1 MSEEKSKTRFE
12 LMVEM
17 VKALAWPVFAFII
30 LLSFWTPLREASR
43 TLPGLLRR
51 SEAITIAGLTIK
63 LQGELRAKASPEVEQ
78 ALARLSPED
87 IEELLNFR
95 FVGCWDADSTN
106 IQQIKDRYG
115 RLVQSGLLVEVAD
128 MGRCASTQGVTY
140 EYALGPSPLGVEAQK
155 FLFALLA
162 AFLHEL
168 GSAPPPR
175 D

>member
-1 MSEEKSKTRFE
+1 
-12 LMVEM
+12 MVEL

-63 LQGELRAKASPEVEQ
+63 LQGELRAKATPGVEQ
-78 ALARLSPED
+78 ALARLRPED
-87 IEELLNFR
+87 IEELLNLR
-95 FVGCWDADSTN
+95 FVGCWDADSVN
-106 IQQIKDRYG
+106 IQQIKDRYA
-115 RLVQSGLLVEVAD
+115 RLMQSGLLEEVAD
-128 MGRCASTQGVTY
+128 LGRCAPTQGVTF
-140 EYALGPSPLGVEAQK
+140 EYALGPSALGVEAQK

-162 AFLHEL
+162 EAASEM
-168 GSAPPPR
+168 GSAPPQ